1 MPCQQKASHV
11 NIWQGDYKWNK
22 QSFIL
27 SAAVKQMPPVLCM
40 MSLCEQVEITQ
51 ANSSLVAHKEN
62 KSTWFPF
69 SDPVKQENKRSMQS
83 SWRSEQFFAVLMFQ
97 AETSACRRQRE

>member
-51 ANSSLVAHKEN
+51 ANSSSVAHKGN
-62 KSTWFPF
+62 KYTWFPF
-69 SDPVKQENKRSMQS
+69 SDPHKERKKIMQS
-83 SWRSEQFFAVLMFQ
+83 SVFAVLMFQ
-97 AETSACRRQRE
+97 AETSACKEQGE